1 MVVFGVFGAEGR
13 WLEFHSSR
21 HAGTFCKSFTRSCLY
36 DVMWRPA
43 WHLAVKFNSCNNLLS
58 FVHTLLVNI
67 LRHDRL
73 YIKRKYYYY
82 IIIITY
88 SPIRRTYKSIN
99 IREMP

>member
-1 MVVFGVFGAEGR
+1 MASEGMD
-13 WLEFHSSR
+13 
-21 HAGTFCKSFTRSCLY
+21 A
-36 DVMWRPA
+36 PAA
-43 WHLAVKFNSCNNLLS
+43 WHLAVNFNSCNNLLS
-58 FVHTLLVNI
+58 SVHTLLVGLNI
-67 LRHDRL
+67 LRHVRL